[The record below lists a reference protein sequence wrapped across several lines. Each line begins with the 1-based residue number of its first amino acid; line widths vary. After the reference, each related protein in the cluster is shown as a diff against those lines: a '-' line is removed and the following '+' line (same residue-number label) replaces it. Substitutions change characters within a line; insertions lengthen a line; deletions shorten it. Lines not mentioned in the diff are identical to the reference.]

1 MKTGMMKSK
10 AGVLFAALLIT
21 LGGCAA
27 TGSQDSTGQLIDDSA
42 ITTKVKADFVA
53 DKTVSALDIGV
64 ETHRGIVQLSGFA
77 KSKEEIRQAES
88 IARQV
93 GGVRGVRNDI
103 VLR

>member
-1 MKTGMMKSK
+1 MKTGAMKSH
-10 AGVLFAALLIT
+10 AGVVVAALLIA

-27 TGSQDSTGQLIDDSA
+27 TGSRDSTGQLIDDSA

-64 ETHRGIVQLSGFA
+64 ETHKGVVQLSGFA
-77 KSKEEIRQAES
+77 KSADEIRQAER
-88 IARQV
+88 IARKV